1 MYHQIQ
7 FGCKKISSSVDIVET
22 VISDYMSPHCDLEL
36 EDSKPD
42 FLQDTLLH
50 GDASPYQV
58 RLQKVQQLKRYHPD
72 EHSLEFLTFPVT
84 LTVTITDQSNF
95 FDKTTQLM
103 KMCHQTSPCGLICTR
118 WGCCSLL
125 FFLNSVLVSV
135 SVFMTLSTVFHS
147 MNSPNNSPLSHS
159 VLPVLVLP
167 YWSFKL

>member
-1 MYHQIQ
+1 MTLNLKTANKFSHMTRWPKMTHHHTK
-7 FGCKKISSSVDIVET
+7 FGYKGFRS
-22 VISDYMSPHCDLEL
+22 
-36 EDSKPD
+36 
-42 FLQDTLLH
+42 
-50 GDASPYQV
+50 
-58 RLQKVQQLKRYHPD
+58 YHPD

-103 KMCHQTSPCGLICTR
+103 MMCQQTSPCGLICTR

-159 VLPVLVLP
+159 VLPVLCLP
-167 YWSFKL
+167 YWSFELHICMKVSFRPDVILCG